1 MRITILGYWMSV
13 AGILIAVLALS
24 ATNMLDELGDDATTG
39 LVSVVVTATYLA
51 VAALRMRDMG
61 NNPWWCLTALIPGI
75 GLWVFLWLGFAKSR
89 VDEVEAMER
98 VPAEEHDDAVQAQNP
113 SDGLADRQRD
123 KRAPQDVRRHQ
134 PNTQPVFVRP
144 PPPTSETP
152 FRPPET
158 PAPGNRPTA
167 DEWFA
172 VASSEEPAG
181 NDEQFEIEP
190 SEEPANNDR
199 QSKRRA
205 KPILIGAGVLTLLAV
220 AAIAAVS
227 TIMTNDSNH
236 LAKCDIWLQEQ
247 LVTSQQA
254 AANAE
259 NANAVVA
266 AIQDQRAANCS
277 PGVWNPL
284 VTNVSRDHETNI
296 DVRFSTAGGISRSAT
311 VTTNAEHAPRWFY
324 MAAENRWYSP
334 AEDTLPI
341 LAMQPTSTTPPP
353 PPPPPPTATA
363 RPVHAPRSPATV
375 STPPRTLSTTPSL
388 TPLNAIAQGQDHFKE
403 IGGDDSFSGQAETE
417 FEKGKELF
425 RQEDYHGALQAFQS
439 AQIHHSKPS
448 SVLETQIGMAFRR
461 LDDHQQA
468 IDHFTKAMEIKDNP
482 VGRVNRA
489 LSYIET
495 SQCPLTFQDAKRA
508 LEMEPE
514 SADGFHT
521 HAEAHAALSA
531 CHQTS
536 GDNASA
542 IEHTKTA
549 LALMEENNYS
559 AAALATAHVSA
570 GDAYTWRK
578 QYARATHHYSQAI
591 ELNDNAEARASRAWV
606 LRVSQKCNDALADAS
621 EAIKLSPVS
630 RHGYHSSAEAYWLFV
645 VCLGEAD
652 QRATQHVRTALR
664 LMEENGYSTEKVA
677 LYNIWGGNTFYNH
690 ERYTDAIQHYSRAI
704 DLDETAQA
712 RVGRARAQL
721 KVQNCSKALADGRK
735 ALEMPNESWTYYRSK
750 AQINS
755 WAEAHV
761 TLSYCHTDQSQW
773 GEALQHAESA
783 LILMQENS
791 YDAATIASAEE
802 FIENLQSLN
811 QQPDPA
817 DILIRSRYS
826 QEGKRLNATRS
837 PALVWADGSNWV
849 DGVSHQFPPIPI
861 LDGTPLKYYL
871 TCAQRETLELATGAN
886 NFANHVW
893 GNHPNAAEW
902 NTRNPFANDCGSQMQ
917 TK

>member
-1 MRITILGYWMSV
+1 MRITRLGYWLSV
-13 AGILIAVLALS
+13 A
-24 ATNMLDELGDDATTG
+24 
-39 LVSVVVTATYLA
+39 
-51 VAALRMRDMG
+51 
-61 NNPWWCLTALIPGI
+61 
-75 GLWVFLWLGFAKSR
+75 GLWVFLWLRFAKPR
-89 VDEVEAMER
+89 AAEVQATEG
-98 VPAEEHDDAVQAQNP
+98 VPAEEHDGAVQAQNP
-113 SDGLADRQRD
+113 DDGLGDRQRD

-134 PNTQPVFVRP
+134 PTAQPVFVRP
-144 PPPTSETP
+144 QPPTSETP

-158 PAPGNRPTA
+158 PSPGNRPTA

-227 TIMTNDSNH
+227 TIMTDDSNH

-247 LVTSQQA
+247 LLTSQQA

-277 PGVWNPL
+277 PSVWNPL

-296 DVRFSTAGGISRSAT
+296 DVRFSTAGGISRGAT

-353 PPPPPPTATA
+353 PPPTATT
-363 RPVHAPRSPATV
+363 RPVHAPRSTQKVPAPPTTPY
-375 STPPRTLSTTPSL
+375 STPSPKP
-388 TPLNAIAQGQDHFKE
+388 PNAVTQGQVQFIE
-403 IGGDDSFSGQAETE
+403 VGGNDSFSGQAATE
-417 FEKGKELF
+417 FEKGKDLLK
-425 RQEDYHGALQAFQS
+425 QENYHAALQAFQA
-439 AQIHHSKPS
+439 AQVHHGKPS
-448 SVLETQIGMAFRR
+448 SVLENQIGMAFRR

-468 IDHFTKAMEIKDNP
+468 IDHFTKAIEIKDNP
-482 VGRVNRA
+482 VGRVNRS

-508 LEMEPE
+508 LDMEPK
-514 SADGFHT
+514 SAEGFHT
-521 HAEAHAALSA
+521 HAEAHAALST
-531 CHQTS
+531 CHLMT
-536 GDNASA
+536 GDNANA
-542 IEHTKTA
+542 IEHAKAA
-549 LALMEENNYS
+549 LSLMEENNYS
-559 AAALATAHVSA
+559 AAALATAHASA
-570 GDAYTWRK
+570 GDAYTWEK

-591 ELNDNAEARASRAWV
+591 ELNDNAEARTSRAWV

-652 QRATQHVRTALR
+652 QRATQHIRTALR
-664 LMEENGYSTEKVA
+664 LMEENGYSTEKIA

-690 ERYTDAIQHYSRAI
+690 ERYTDAIEHYSRAI

-735 ALEMPNESWTYYRSK
+735 ALEMPNERWTYYRSK

-773 GEALQHAESA
+773 REALQHAESA

-817 DILIRSRYS
+817 DVLIRSRYS

-871 TCAQRETLELATGAN
+871 TCAQRETLKLATGAN

-893 GNHPNAAEW
+893 GNHPNATEW
-902 NTRNPFANDCGSQMQ
+902 NTRNPFANDCGSQIQ

>member
-24 ATNMLDELGDDATTG
+24 ATDMLDELGDDATTG

-75 GLWVFLWLGFAKSR
+75 GLWVFLWLGFAKPR
-89 VDEVEAMER
+89 VTEAEATEGI
-98 VPAEEHDDAVQAQNP
+98 PAEEHDDAVQAQNP

-123 KRAPQDVRRHQ
+123 KRAPQDMRRHQ
-134 PNTQPVFVRP
+134 TTSQPVFVRQQP
-144 PPPTSETP
+144 QTSERP
-152 FRPPET
+152 FIPPEI
-158 PAPGNRPTA
+158 PSPGNRPTA

-172 VASSEEPAG
+172 VTSSEEPDG
-181 NDEQFEIEP
+181 NYEQSEVEP
-190 SEEPANNDR
+190 SEEPANNED
-199 QSKRRA
+199 QPKRRT

-220 AAIAAVS
+220 ATIATLSAL
-227 TIMTNDSNH
+227 IMTDDSPV
-236 LAKCDIWLQEQ
+236 LAKCDTWLREQ
-247 LVTSQQA
+247 LINSREAT
-254 AANAE
+254 ANVE
-259 NANAVVA
+259 NVNAVVA
-266 AIQDQRAANCS
+266 AIQNQRAADCF
-277 PGVWNPL
+277 PRTWNPL
-284 VTNVSRDHETNI
+284 VTNVSRDHDSNI
-296 DVRFSTAGGISRSAT
+296 DVRFSTVGGISRGIA
-311 VTTNAEHAPRWFY
+311 VTTTTEGAPRWFY
-324 MAAENRWYSP
+324 LAAENRWYSP
-334 AEDTLPI
+334 AEDGPPI
-341 LAMQPTSTTPPP
+341 FAAQPTGTTPPP
-353 PPPPPPTATA
+353 TPSATA
-363 RPVHAPRSPATV
+363 RPVQAPNPPTTTSV
-375 STPPRTLSTTPSL
+375 SAPPTTPYSTPSL
-388 TPLNAIAQGQDHFKE
+388 KPPNAVAQGQVQFIE
-403 IGGDDSFSGQAETE
+403 VGGNDSFSGQAATE
-417 FEKGKELF
+417 FEKGNDLLK
-425 RQEDYHGALQAFQS
+425 QENYHAALQAFQS
-439 AQIHHSKPS
+439 AQVHHGKPS
-448 SVLETQIGMAFRR
+448 SVLENQIGMAFRR

-468 IDHFTKAMEIKDNP
+468 IDHFTKAIEIKDNP
-482 VGRVNRA
+482 VGRVNRS

-508 LEMEPE
+508 LDMEPK
-514 SADGFHT
+514 SAEGFHT
-521 HAEAHAALSA
+521 HAEAHEALST
-531 CHQTS
+531 CHLMT
-536 GDNASA
+536 GDNTSA
-542 IEHTKTA
+542 IKHTKAA

-630 RHGYHSSAEAYWLFV
+630 KHGYHSSAEAYWLFV

-664 LMEENGYSTEKVA
+664 LMEENGYSTEKIA

-761 TLSYCHTDQSQW
+761 TLSYCNTDQSQW

-817 DILIRSRYS
+817 DVLIRSRYS

-893 GNHPNAAEW
+893 GNHPNAPEW
-902 NTRNPFANDCGSQMQ
+902 NTLNAFANECGSQMK

>member
-1 MRITILGYWMSV
+1 MRITRLCYW
-13 AGILIAVLALS
+13 L
-24 ATNMLDELGDDATTG
+24 
-39 LVSVVVTATYLA
+39 SVV
-51 VAALRMRDMG
+51 
-61 NNPWWCLTALIPGI
+61 
-75 GLWVFLWLGFAKSR
+75 GLWVFLWLGFTKPRA
-89 VDEVEAMER
+89 VEVQATEG
-98 VPAEEHDDAVQAQNP
+98 VPAKEHDGAVQAQNP
-113 SDGLADRQRD
+113 DDGLGDHQRD
-123 KRAPQDVRRHQ
+123 QQPPQNARRHQ
-134 PNTQPVFVRP
+134 TTSQPVFVRQQP
-144 PPPTSETP
+144 QTSERP

-158 PAPGNRPTA
+158 PSPGNRPTA

-172 VASSEEPAG
+172 VTSSEEPAG
-181 NDEQFEIEP
+181 NDELFEATP
-190 SEEPANNDR
+190 SEEPANNED
-199 QSKRRA
+199 QPKKRA

-220 AAIAAVS
+220 ATIATLSAL
-227 TIMTNDSNH
+227 IMTDDSPV
-236 LAKCDIWLQEQ
+236 LAKCDTWLQEQ
-247 LVTSQQA
+247 LITSHQATANVENVNTVVT
-254 AANAE
+254 
-259 NANAVVA
+259 
-266 AIQDQRAANCS
+266 AIQDQRATECS
-277 PGVWNPL
+277 PRSWNPL
-284 VTNVSRDHETNI
+284 VTNVSRDHDSNI
-296 DVRFSTAGGISRSAT
+296 DVRFSTAGGISRGAA
-311 VTTNAEHAPRWFY
+311 VTTTTEGVPRWFY
-324 MAAENRWYSP
+324 LAAENRWYSP
-334 AEDTLPI
+334 AEDSPPF
-341 LAMQPTSTTPPP
+341 LAAQPTSTAQ
-353 PPPPPPTATA
+353 PPPPTATA
-363 RPVHAPRSPATV
+363 QPVDAPRSIPTGSA
-375 STPPRTLSTTPSL
+375 PPTTPYP
-388 TPLNAIAQGQDHFKE
+388 TPSPKPPNAVAQGQVQFIE
-403 IGGDDSFSGQAETE
+403 VGSNDSFSGQAATE
-417 FEKGKELF
+417 FEKGKDLLK
-425 RQEDYHGALQAFQS
+425 QENYHAALQAFQS
-439 AQIHHSKPS
+439 AQVHHGKPS
-448 SVLETQIGMAFRR
+448 SVLENQIGMAFRR

-468 IDHFTKAMEIKDNP
+468 IDHFTKAIEIKDNP
-482 VGRVNRA
+482 VSRVNRA

-514 SADGFHT
+514 SAEGFHT

-542 IEHTKTA
+542 IEHAKAA
-549 LALMEENNYS
+549 LSLMEENNYS

-591 ELNDNAEARASRAWV
+591 ELNDNAEARASRAWA
-606 LRVSQKCNDALADAS
+606 LRVSQKCNPALADAS

-652 QRATQHVRTALR
+652 QRATQHVSTALR
-664 LMEENGYSTEKVA
+664 LMEENGYSTEKIA

-721 KVQNCSKALADGRK
+721 KAQNCSKALADGRK

-761 TLSYCHTDQSQW
+761 TLSYCHTNQSQW
-773 GEALQHAESA
+773 REALQHAESA
-783 LILMQENS
+783 LILMQENN

-817 DILIRSRYS
+817 DVLIRSRYS

-893 GNHPNAAEW
+893 GNHPNAPEW
-902 NTRNPFANDCGSQMQ
+902 NTLNAFANDCGSQMQ